1 MKFLIVGLGNP
12 GDQYLNT
19 RHNIG
24 FKALDHVEKQAN
36 AFFVSDKYGS
46 VCNFKY
52 KGKQVY
58 LLKPNTF
65 MNLSGTAVRYWMDK
79 EKIIKDNILVVT
91 DDLNLPLAT
100 LRLKKKG
107 SDGGHNGLS
116 SVIYSL
122 ETNKFNRLR
131 FGVGNEFEN
140 GEVKNALEELVRY
153 TTDRKY

>member
-65 MNLSGTAVRYWMDK
+65 MNLLEVLL
-79 EKIIKDNILVVT
+79 EKSCKL
-91 DDLNLPLAT
+91 
-100 LRLKKKG
+100 LK
-107 SDGGHNGLS
+107 
-116 SVIYSL
+116 VFY
-122 ETNKFNRLR
+122 R
-131 FGVGNEFEN
+131 
-140 GEVKNALEELVRY
+140 
-153 TTDRKY
+153 